1 MAYATWSTAS
11 NRLVTERRLIPGLA
25 TGRTSKSVLRT
36 SKRLSGQTYWPL
48 CHNTPGS
55 REKKSLRG
63 SRKIFPRLSTNTPRT
78 AESRL
83 QPSLLRQRRF
93 LIAHFRSCVPA
104 VEHQSVVK
112 GDRDQ
117 QRDPSNQYVA
127 EKGHG
132 QCPSVTPPLV
142 KALSVA
148 M

>member
-11 NRLVTERRLIPGLA
+11 NRPVTARRLIPGLA
-25 TGRTSKSVLRT
+25 TGRTSRSVLRT

-48 CHNTPGS
+48 CRNTPGS
-55 REKKSLRG
+55 REKRSLRG
-63 SRKIFPRLSTNTPRT
+63 SRKISPRLSTTPPPT

-93 LIAHFRSCVPA
+93 SPLRSGSRA
-104 VEHQSVVK
+104 SRSVVK

-132 QCPSVTPPLV
+132 Q
-142 KALSVA
+142 
-148 M
+148 

>member
-36 SKRLSGQTYWPL
+36 SKRLSGQRYWPL
-48 CHNTPGS
+48 CRNTPGS
-55 REKKSLRG
+55 REKRSLRG

-93 LIAHFRSCVPA
+93 LIAHFSLLRSGCRA
-104 VEHQSVVK
+104 SRSIVK
-112 GDRDQ
+112 GDSDQ

-132 QCPSVTPPLV
+132 Q
-142 KALSVA
+142 
-148 M
+148 